1 MQKDLKIKLQDQYD
15 AMWKLTTK
23 EKIEMC
29 FYLVFIV
36 AVIFSITAGVYFQ
49 I

>member
-1 MQKDLKIKLQDQYD
+1 MQKDLKIKLQEQYNE
-15 AMWKLTTK
+15 MWKYTTK

-29 FYLVFIV
+29 LYVVLSV
-36 AVIFSITAGVYFQ
+36 AVIFAITAGVVYS